1 MRAVSAGDEAAV
13 RTLVEKLLEA
23 WTISSEQPVAAPAVE
38 ARGNE
43 LFEFVFPGSG
53 ATERSGIM
61 ANEFS
66 KMFVSA
72 LLTAHDLVLRAG
84 GSASVTD
91 VMNSVLD
98 RRRQI
103 WRD

>member
-1 MRAVSAGDEAAV
+1 MSAGDEAAV
-13 RTLVEKLLEA
+13 RSLVEKLLEA
-23 WTISSEQPVAAPAVE
+23 WTISTEQPAAAPAVE
-38 ARGNE
+38 ARGKE

-53 ATERSGIM
+53 ATELSGIM
-61 ANEFS
+61 VNEFS

-72 LLTAHDLVLRAG
+72 LFTAHDLVLRTG
-84 GSASVTD
+84 GRASVTD
-91 VMNSVLD
+91 VLNSVLD